1 MGRSHGFGSTTTYSR
16 PFQTRFRFGS
26 SLSALTLHVIVTR
39 WFILQ
44 KARRHF
50 LSEAPTAC
58 KHTVSGSLS
67 LPSRGSFHLS
77 LTVLITIGRQ
87 GVFSLSRW
95 SWMIP
100 TGFHVPRGTRDPR
113 LLLARFAYRGV
124 TSFAGPFHDL
134 RLLASRIL
142 QVPQPLPRRTGL
154 GSSPF
159 ARRYL
164 GNRFYF
170 LFLQLLRCFTSLGC
184 PP

>member
-1 MGRSHGFGSTTTYSR
+1 MGRSHGFGSTTSYYTPYSDSLSLR
-16 PFQTRFRFGS
+16 LR
-26 SLSALTLHVIVTR
+26 LSALTLHETVTR

-50 LSEAPTAC
+50 LPEAPTAC

-100 TGFHVPRGTRDPR
+100 TGFHVPRGTRDTNP
-113 LLLARFAYRGV
+113 LLARFAYRGV
-124 TSFAGPFHDL
+124 TSYAGPFHGL
-134 RLLASRIL
+134 RLQVFRFLR
-142 QVPQPLPRRTGL
+142 VPQPLPRKTGL

-159 ARRYL
+159 ARHYL